1 MSTPSIRKR
10 DIERR
15 WVLVDA
21 EGLILGR
28 AASRIAHILKGKHKP
43 QYTPHADVGD
53 HVVVINADKVRLTGR
68 KEEDKLYHRHSGY
81 VGGLKTINA
90 SALRRTRP
98 EDLLVHA
105 VRRMLP
111 RSPLGRDMMRKLR
124 VYAGNEHPHVAQKPE
139 PIELPYQARN
149 DRDQER

>member
-10 DIERR
+10 DIERK
-15 WVLVDA
+15 WFLVDA
-21 EGLILGR
+21 DGLVLGR

-53 HVVVINADKVRLTGR
+53 HVVVINAEKIRLTGN
-68 KEEDKLYHRHSGY
+68 KEEDKLYHRHTGY
-81 VGGLKTINA
+81 VGGLKST
-90 SALRRTRP
+90 SAAELRTKHP
-98 EDLLVHA
+98 EDLLYNA

-124 VYAGNEHPHVAQKPE
+124 VYAGSEHPHVAQKPE
-139 PIELPYQARN
+139 AMELPL
-149 DRDQER
+149 